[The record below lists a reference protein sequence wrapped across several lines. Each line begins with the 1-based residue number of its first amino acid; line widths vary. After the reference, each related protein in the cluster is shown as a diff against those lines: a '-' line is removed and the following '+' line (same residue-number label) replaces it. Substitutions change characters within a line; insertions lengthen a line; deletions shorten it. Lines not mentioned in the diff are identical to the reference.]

1 MFKLSSRSLSKLEGI
16 DEQLKACVNRAI
28 TLTKIDFGVTEGLR
42 SIERQ
47 KELVYRGA
55 SKTMR
60 SKHIEGKAVD
70 LVAYIGSKVSWE
82 LNLYDDIADAMK
94 ESAIELDISIR
105 WGAAWHLKDIRSWD
119 DSMETLMN
127 SYIDLRRGQ
136 GRRPFIDAPHF
147 ELI

>member
-1 MFKLSSRSLSKLEGI
+1 MFKLSSRSLSKLEGV
-16 DEQLKACVNRAI
+16 DEQLIMCVNRAI
-28 TLTKIDFGVTEGLR
+28 TLTKVDFGVTEGLR

-105 WGAAWHLKDIRSWD
+105 WGAAWHLKDIRAWD